1 MKRFFTVLSLL
12 FVVGTALVVSDMM
25 FVNQS
30 SSNTQ
35 RSASI
40 KPVSINPNTAS
51 LVGLQTIAPKRENE
65 LIN

>member
-25 FVNQS
+25 FVNQPS
-30 SSNTQ
+30 KKQS
-35 RSASI
+35 SASI
-40 KPVSINPNTAS
+40 KPVSINPNNAS
-51 LVGLQTIAPKRENE
+51 LVGLQTIAPKRESE